1 MTDAAVIVTD
11 LSIAYDSKP
20 VLSGLN
26 LNLPANRLITL
37 VGPNG
42 AGKSTLLRVLAGS
55 LTPSTGSVTVL
66 GRTAEAQ
73 RKESLIA
80 YMPQQEQID
89 WDFPL
94 SVWDV
99 VLSGRYG
106 RIRQEGG
113 WRRFLPLSLTP
124 AVHRQAARKALE
136 DTGLMDLRHSAI
148 DTLSGGQRKRVLLA
162 RALAQDARL
171 LLLDEPLVGVD
182 QVSENLIM
190 SVLRQARDQG
200 RTVVM
205 VTHDIISAR
214 RDADHVVL
222 INRKVVGE
230 GPPGDMLT
238 DDMLSRVATVNW
250 IGERAMSRDS
260 SISGT
265 VRAGN
270 P

>member
-1 MTDAAVIVTD
+1 
-11 LSIAYDSKP
+11 
-20 VLSGLN
+20 
-26 LNLPANRLITL
+26 LITL

-55 LTPSTGSVTVL
+55 LTPSSGDVRVL
-66 GRTAEAQ
+66 GYSAESQ
-73 RKESLIA
+73 RKESQIA

-113 WRRFLPLSLTP
+113 WQRFLPLSLVRTS
-124 AVHRQAARKALE
+124 HREATLRALQ
-136 DTGLMDLRHSAI
+136 DTGLMDLRHNAI

-162 RALAQDARL
+162 RALSQDARL

-190 SVLRQARDQG
+190 TVLRKARDQG

-205 VTHDIISAR
+205 VTHDIVGAR

-230 GPPGDMLT
+230 GPPDQMLT
-238 DDMLSRVATVNW
+238 EEMLSRVATVNW
-250 IGERAMSRDS
+250 IGDS
-260 SISGT
+260 LDRKDPTNSTVKTGT
-265 VRAGN
+265 A
-270 P
+270 

>member
-1 MTDAAVIVTD
+1 MSEAAVVVSD
-11 LSIAYDSKP
+11 LSVAYDGAP
-20 VLSGLN
+20 VLAELN
-26 LNLPANRLITL
+26 LRLPAHRLITL

-55 LTPSTGSVTVL
+55 LTPSTGRVQVL
-66 GRTAEAQ
+66 GHSAESQ
-73 RKESLIA
+73 RRESQIA

-113 WRRFLPLSLTP
+113 WRRFLPLSLTG
-124 AVHRQAARKALE
+124 ASHREAAFAALE
-136 DTGLMDLRHSAI
+136 DTGLLDLRHSAI

-162 RALAQDARL
+162 RALCQDARL

-182 QVSENLIM
+182 QVSENLII
-190 SVLRQARDQG
+190 SVLLKARDQG

-205 VTHDIISAR
+205 VTHDIVGAR

-230 GPPGDMLT
+230 GPPDQMLT

-250 IGERAMSRDS
+250 IGESLGQSDS
-260 SISGT
+260 LKNTARMGT
-265 VRAGN
+265 T
-270 P
+270 